1 MFYALQYFIYVINA
15 LFIDFETILN
25 DVGKLKPSSVFA
37 LKEIVS
43 KCNTSNGLRIVSL
56 QPKLRYDEMLSELS
70 QALNLKKTLFFDCIC
85 QTDDIASSIS
95 AWMKDKA
102 ILSFAIVVTAKDQC
116 IGKVYPN
123 NILFCD
129 KGYFSEAHAK
139 DVIWMMSNY
148 KSKISDDSNVWFI
161 SDTHFGHK
169 RIIQYCN
176 RPWNHGKDENG
187 EIIATDEDVIAMD
200 NEIIRRWNSVVKPD
214 DIVWHLG
221 DFALGGKQV
230 AERVFPQLNGKIN
243 LVMGNHDHWKID
255 WYYGLGFNRVYD
267 RNVIIHD
274 FVILTHTPLMFLNN
288 NCPFFQIF
296 GHVHDSTAYQTWTK
310 NSCCVCVERH
320 DYAPV
325 SWKRI
330 MQKYREM
337 NGKDEIDEDSE

>member
-1 MFYALQYFIYVINA
+1 MINA
-15 LFIDFETILN
+15 LFIDFETIL
-25 DVGKLKPSSVFA
+25 DDFAELKPASVAA
-37 LKEIVS
+37 LKDIVYR
-43 KCNTSNGLRIVSL
+43 CNIANELRIVSL
-56 QPKLRYDEMLSELS
+56 YPKLEYSKTVDELS
-70 QALNLKKTLFFDCIC
+70 QALNLKKTLFFDYVS
-85 QTDDIASSIS
+85 QADDMSSSIS
-95 AWMKDKA
+95 AWIKGKA
-102 ILSFAIVVTAKDQC
+102 VSSFAIVVTAEYQH
-116 IGKVYPN
+116 IGKAYPN

-129 KGYFSEAHAK
+129 RGTFSEAHAK

-200 NEIIRRWNSVVKPD
+200 NEMIMRWNSVVKPD

-255 WYYGLGFNRVYD
+255 WYYGLGFHRVYD
-267 RNVIIHD
+267 RKVIIHD
-274 FVILTHTPLMFLNN
+274 FVILTHTPLMFLNS

-296 GHVHDSTAYQTWTK
+296 GHIHTSTAYQTWTK

-320 DYAPV
+320 DYIPV
-325 SWKRI
+325 SWKTIKQR
-330 MQKYREM
+330 YHEM
-337 NGKDEIDEDSE
+337 NGKDEIDED